1 MACFILINTY
11 CLKYEI
17 NVYFRL
23 ILPLLSSPPPQAVI
37 LVGSGLPRAVA
48 MLSAGQEC
56 SRGSCG
62 HSVIPWVCLFQGTAR
77 AGRTSRR

>member
-62 HSVIPWVCLFQGTAR
+62 HSVISWVCLFQGTAR